1 MTELL
6 TADVEP
12 RIAVDGADAPVPLVE
27 RLRSRLRSLT
37 PAERRVAEVVLR
49 DPLEVIHLS
58 VTELATAA
66 DTSAA
71 TVVRL
76 CASIGLRGYQDL
88 KITLATQSIPSEKR
102 VLDKI
107 DSDDDA
113 ASVTAKVFRGSAT
126 AIESAGAALDHAAL
140 AGLADAVLD
149 ADRVLFGAVGTSAPL
164 AQDAAYRLTTIGIPA
179 MFIPDVHTQHV
190 TARML
195 GPRDLFFA
203 ISHTGST
210 VETLAATRAARD
222 AGART
227 AAITSFRSSPLTE
240 TVDLS
245 LVAGSAETAYRVE
258 AMTSRIVHFVV
269 LDALYVTLT
278 LRRGE
283 SVSALALT
291 EDVLIEHRL

>member
-1 MTELL
+1 MTDALL
-6 TADVEP
+6 K
-12 RIAVDGADAPVPLVE
+12 DALPATGPLLE

-37 PAERRVAEVVLR
+37 PAERRVADVVLR

-58 VTELATAA
+58 VTELAEAA
-66 DTSAA
+66 DASSA

-102 VLDKI
+102 VLDKV
-107 DSDDDA
+107 DAGDDA
-113 ASVTAKVFRGSAT
+113 ASVSQKVLASTAN
-126 AIESAGAALDHAAL
+126 AIEAAAAALDHVTL
-140 AGLADAVLD
+140 ARLADVVLD

-179 MFIPDVHTQHV
+179 TFISDVHTQHV

-210 VETLAATRAARD
+210 METLAATRAARA

-240 TVDLS
+240 TVELS

-258 AMTSRIVHFVV
+258 AMTSRIVHFAV
-269 LDALYVTLT
+269 LDALYVTLA
-278 LRRGE
+278 LRRDE
-283 SVSALALT
+283 SVAALALT